1 MTLEATGQWVI
12 RHARNLDESVDDDQP
27 EELKLIRLDLQQ
39 SFV

>member
-12 RHARNLDESVDDDQP
+12 RHARNLHESVDDDQP